1 MSGSSRLLLI
11 LFSYRCI
18 SVLEDGCAE
27 LYLQQGLDAR
37 YFEQYLAS
45 DASLPIPAVLHW
57 RRFETRIKS
66 SSLYHEGTP
75 STPISL
81 DVARHNVLLTSLIIS
96 HKMPSPNE
104 FVTGVNSNAYRN
116 RISRPHYSDQE
127 LQDNIYQKRRE
138 INAAGWSIGAG
149 LALIPFTTGASAI
162 ALPIPARVIQ
172 IAHKKLV
179 LLEEEW
185 NRRGYQALPTRIFRD
200 GVIPCAIAGTVGAV
214 GMGVDYG
221 FSAAGSAAVNHAA
234 IAGGGHLA
242 ANTIQ
247 AHAVAP
253 GAGHQFWNGT
263 ENGVQQTFG
272 FLGHPTNGYIAP
284 AMPYSAPAYAVGQA
298 VGMNG
303 VHQFVNYTTQRV
315 GDWAQDQ
322 LVGRRR

>member
-1 MSGSSRLLLI
+1 M
-11 LFSYRCI
+11 
-18 SVLEDGCAE
+18 
-27 LYLQQGLDAR
+27 
-37 YFEQYLAS
+37 
-45 DASLPIPAVLHW
+45 
-57 RRFETRIKS
+57 
-66 SSLYHEGTP
+66 
-75 STPISL
+75 
-81 DVARHNVLLTSLIIS
+81 
-96 HKMPSPNE
+96 
-104 FVTGVNSNAYRN
+104 
-116 RISRPHYSDQE
+116 
-127 LQDNIYQKRRE
+127 
-138 INAAGWSIGAG
+138 
-149 LALIPFTTGASAI
+149 
-162 ALPIPARVIQ
+162 IQ

-185 NRRGYQALPTRIFRD
+185 NRR
-200 GVIPCAIAGTVGAV
+200 VPCSIAGTIGAV

-234 IAGGGHLA
+234 MAGGGQLA

-298 VGMNG
+298 VGMNA
-303 VHQFVNYTTQRV
+303 VHQFVNYTTAQKV

-322 LVGRRR
+322 LVGRQYR